1 MNENINEMNEETM
14 EFSKPDPEETPV
26 ATPIGETPVEVNDEI
41 PVEETNDEV
50 SVEAETETNENGEKV
65 LFDPEAGIDE
75 ILDPGIEKQGE
86 IPADMAKA
94 FMGMMAGLAGE
105 NSENTENEKPAEGE
119 QTVEDSENSNAEG
132 SGELKPDYAFDKDS
146 EEVQG
151 YKSNVFTRGFVD
163 EPFVKQMSCPV
174 CGFTEKKTL
183 RLVAY
188 KGIFRRKSKVVGTAS
203 ICQNCGFFGLHG
215 TNGKEM
221 LVCLSGEGCRGR
233 WEEQRKDGEEI
244 K

>member
-14 EFSKPDPEETPV
+14 KFSKPDSEESPVETP
-26 ATPIGETPVEVNDEI
+26 TEETPVEVIDET
-41 PVEETNDEV
+41 PVEETIEEV
-50 SVEAETETNENGEKV
+50 PVEPETETNENGEKV

-105 NSENTENEKPAEGE
+105 NSENEESPEGE
-119 QTVEDSENSNAEG
+119 QTVEDSENSNVEE

-146 EEVQG
+146 EEVQE

-163 EPFVKQMSCPV
+163 EPFVKQMACPV
-174 CGFTEKKTL
+174 CGFTEKKSL

-203 ICQNCGFFGLHG
+203 ICQNCGFFFLHG
-215 TNGKEM
+215 TNVKDM
-221 LVCLSGEGCRGR
+221 LFYLSGKGYKVNF
-233 WEEQRKDGEEI
+233 EEQRKDGEEI

>member
-26 ATPIGETPVEVNDEI
+26 ETPTEETPVEVNDEI

-50 SVEAETETNENGEKV
+50 LVEAETETNENGEKV

-105 NSENTENEKPAEGE
+105 NSENTENAEPAEGE
-119 QTVEDSENSNAEG
+119 QTVEDSENSNAGE

-203 ICQNCGFFGLHG
+203 ICQNCGFFFLHG
-215 TNGKEM
+215 TNVKDM
-221 LVCLSGEGCRGR
+221 LFYLSGKGYKVNF
-233 WEEQRKDGEEI
+233 EEQRKDGEEI

>member
-14 EFSKPDPEETPV
+14 KFSKPDSEESPV
-26 ATPIGETPVEVNDEI
+26 EIPTEETPVEVSDET
-41 PVEETNDEV
+41 PVEETIEEV
-50 SVEAETETNENGEKV
+50 PVEPETETNENGEKV

-105 NSENTENEKPAEGE
+105 NSENEESPEGE
-119 QTVEDSENSNAEG
+119 QTVEDSENSNAEE

-163 EPFVKQMSCPV
+163 EPFVKQMACPV

-203 ICQNCGFFGLHG
+203 ICQNCGFFFLHG
-215 TNGKEM
+215 TNVKDM
-221 LVCLSGEGCRGR
+221 LFYLSGKGYKVNF
-233 WEEQRKDGEEI
+233 EEQRKDGEEI

>member
-14 EFSKPDPEETPV
+14 KFSKPDSEESPVETPME
-26 ATPIGETPVEVNDEI
+26 ETPVEVSDET
-41 PVEETNDEV
+41 PVEETIEEV
-50 SVEAETETNENGEKV
+50 PVEPETETNENGEKV

-105 NSENTENEKPAEGE
+105 NSENEESTEGE
-119 QTVEDSENSNAEG
+119 QTVEDSENSNVEE

-163 EPFVKQMSCPV
+163 EPFVKQMACPV

-203 ICQNCGFFGLHG
+203 ICQNCGFFFLHG
-215 TNGKEM
+215 TNVKDM
-221 LVCLSGEGCRGR
+221 LFYLSGKGYKVNF
-233 WEEQRKDGEEI
+233 EEQRKDGEEI

>member
-14 EFSKPDPEETPV
+14 KFSKPDSEESPVETP
-26 ATPIGETPVEVNDEI
+26 TEETPVEVSDET
-41 PVEETNDEV
+41 PVEETIEEV
-50 SVEAETETNENGEKV
+50 PVEPETETNENGEKV

-105 NSENTENEKPAEGE
+105 NSENEESTEGE
-119 QTVEDSENSNAEG
+119 QAVEDSEDSNAEE

-174 CGFTEKKTL
+174 CGFTEKKSL

-203 ICQNCGFFGLHG
+203 ICQNCGFFFLHG
-215 TNGKEM
+215 TNVKDM
-221 LVCLSGEGCRGR
+221 LFYLSGKGYKVNF
-233 WEEQRKDGEEI
+233 EEQRKDGEEI

>member
-14 EFSKPDPEETPV
+14 KFSKPDSEESPVETP
-26 ATPIGETPVEVNDEI
+26 TEETPVEVSDETQ
-41 PVEETNDEV
+41 VEETIEEV
-50 SVEAETETNENGEKV
+50 PVEPETETNENGEKV

-75 ILDPGIEKQGE
+75 ILDLGIEKQGE

-105 NSENTENEKPAEGE
+105 NSENEESTEGE
-119 QTVEDSENSNAEG
+119 QTVEDSENSNAEE

-163 EPFVKQMSCPV
+163 EPFVKQMACPV

-203 ICQNCGFFGLHG
+203 ICQNCGFFFLHG
-215 TNGKEM
+215 TNVKDM
-221 LVCLSGEGCRGR
+221 LFYLSGKGYKVNF
-233 WEEQRKDGEEI
+233 EEQRKDGEEI